1 MSDPDQEEM
10 RRKRLARLS
19 AMGADKEKQEVV
31 AATSPTSTAKPL
43 VTTPLAPVQKME
55 VDPVPS
61 SGLKAR
67 SQVSLDFD
75 SGIENME
82 LEECKGLDNVVS
94 PTKRNRTTSSANYES
109 TPSQVLASLQT
120 ILGVSLP
127 GAEGG
132 PRPGALPCTQ
142 AAALAGDLEPADLVG
157 AVLGEVLVGLP
168 TLQEQVLYLVRC
180 YRRQRQEEHAC
191 GKRASVA
198 PLSTLLASVRLQ
210 LVTFLALQLRSQSD
224 PPANHSPLYTL
235 IAEEQMPFDMVVCL
249 VTLLTEDESCP
260 TAFSTIFSP
269 LLQHCL
275 AEARRHKALT
285 SAHNLTP
292 AMVLTSLTKIKLTS
306 NNSRPL
312 ADLLVEQPQW
322 LPSSLSPASGLEV
335 VGLSY
340 LGPFLSPSVFP
351 DEDPSVADEYFK
363 DLSGSS
369 QQQAQ
374 AVKAAQAGVQPSLE
388 ILRTQL
394 HQLLHEVATNK
405 KSRGPLLDYIAS
417 ALAKNGKRTQ
427 LQANERLVAGDG
439 FMLNVTSVLQH
450 LCGKVKQDKV
460 DAEYLH
466 RPNCRIDIS
475 EESRLKASSQ
485 EAKEYVEKQEEKESN
500 FPTEC
505 WFLTLVAHHVGVLP
519 IVRRY
524 QRRLRAL
531 RELAKMVE
539 DLEKSEPAWR
549 NHPSASHNKN
559 MLKKWKKQI
568 KQQSKSKACADI
580 GLLDE
585 HLFTRCLTFYSSC
598 ADHMLRLLDPAQPTS
613 PRLPLPSEPP
623 LLFKLLPEWV
633 VDDMA
638 DFLLFGLQFLPQVV
652 SSSCSPS
659 LITWLQTM
667 LCHTHYFANPYLVSK
682 LVEVLFVVN
691 PQVQEKTGELYDSI
705 MRHPI
710 SQEFLPSALMR
721 FYTEVEQTGSS
732 NEFYDKFTIRY
743 HISIIMKSMWES
755 PTGVHKMAIVHES
768 ANGKNFIKF
777 INMMMNDTTFLLD
790 ESLDALKRIHEVQED
805 MGDPAKWA
813 AQSQE
818 QQTSR
823 ARQLGQDE
831 RQCRSYLTLARET
844 VDMFHY
850 LTEGIKEPFLRPELA
865 DRLAAMLDAV
875 LEQLTNGPK
884 CRNLKV
890 KNPEKYSWDPKW
902 LLSHLIDIYLHL
914 DSPKLTEAI
923 ANDQRAFKL
932 STFQDTARRME
943 ATLGRSPTDVAQ
955 FSALG
960 EAANKL
966 VVERMKQEVEW
977 DNVPGEF
984 ECAIMGELMQDP
996 VILPSGNRCDRKNIE
1011 RHILSTPNDPFN
1023 RQPLT
1028 EDMLK
1033 PDLELKAQIDKWKT
1047 EQMRAVKKS

>member
-19 AMGADKEKQEVV
+19 ALGAGQGEKAKSPEK
-31 AATSPTSTAKPL
+31 ALSPPPAPAPAPSTS
-43 VTTPLAPVQKME
+43 QDME
-55 VDPVPS
+55 VDSQPS
-61 SGLKAR
+61 LKAGA

-82 LEECKGLDNVVS
+82 LEEGKAGEAAS
-94 PTKRNRTTSSANYES
+94 PTKRNRTSSSANYES
-109 TPSQVLASLQT
+109 TPGQVLASLQN
-120 ILGVSLP
+120 ILSASLP
-127 GAEGG
+127 GAEGAA
-132 PRPGALPCTQ
+132 RPASHACPQAGALASQLRPEDLA
-142 AAALAGDLEPADLVG
+142 AAAL
-157 AVLGEVLVGLP
+157 GEVVAALP
-168 TLQEQVLYLVRC
+168 GVEAATTYLADC
-180 YRRQRQEEHAC
+180 YRRHRTEERAC
-191 GKRASVA
+191 GKRAEVA
-198 PLSTLLASVRLQ
+198 PLSTLLSSVRQQ
-210 LVTFLALQLRSQSD
+210 LVTSLALTLRSQTS
-224 PPANHSPLYTL
+224 PSPSHSPLYTL
-235 IAEEQMPFDMVVCL
+235 LAQEKMPFDMVVGL
-249 VTLLTEDESCP
+249 VTLLAEDR
-260 TAFSTIFSP
+260 TTLATVFSP

-275 AEARRHKALT
+275 LEAQRCRKLTQAQYLTPSILLT
-285 SAHNLTP
+285 SF
-292 AMVLTSLTKIKLTS
+292 VKLKLPS
-306 NNSRPL
+306 GARPL
-312 ADLLVEQPQW
+312 ADLAAEQPQW
-322 LPSSLSPASGLEV
+322 LTPSLTPAAGLEV
-335 VGLSY
+335 VGLTF
-340 LGPFLSPSVFP
+340 LGPFLAPSVFP
-351 DEDPSVADEYFK
+351 DEDPAVADEYFK
-363 DLSGSS
+363 ELPGSGS
-369 QQQAQ
+369 QQAQ
-374 AVKAAQAGVQPSLE
+374 AVKAAQAALQPSLE
-388 ILRTQL
+388 LLRNQL
-394 HQLLHEVATNK
+394 HQLLHEVAANK
-405 KSRGPLLDYIAS
+405 ASRGPLLAWLAA
-417 ALAKNGKRTQ
+417 ALARNSKRTQ

-439 FMLNVTSVLQH
+439 FMLNLVSVLQL
-450 LCGKVKQDKV
+450 LCAKVKQDKV
-460 DAEYLH
+460 DPAAVH
-466 RPNCRIDIS
+466 RASSRVDIS
-475 EESRLKASSQ
+475 EESRLKSTSQ
-485 EAKEYVEKQEEKESN
+485 EAKEFSEAQQEVEAN
-500 FPTEC
+500 FPTDC
-505 WFLTLVAHHVGVLP
+505 WFLTLQAHHVGVLP

-549 NHPSASHNKN
+549 THPSASHNRN

-585 HLFTRCLTFYSSC
+585 QLFSRCLNFYSTC
-598 ADHMLRLLDPAQPTS
+598 ADHMLRLLDPLHPCQPAM
-613 PRLPLPSEPP
+613 PLPADPP
-623 LLFKLLPEWV
+623 ELFKLLPEWV

-652 SSSCSPS
+652 SSYCTPS
-659 LITWLQTM
+659 LVTWLQTM

-710 SQEFLPSALMR
+710 CQEFLPSALMR

-743 HISIIMKSMWES
+743 HISIIMKSMWEA
-755 PTGVHKMAIVHES
+755 PTGVHKNAIVQES
-768 ANGKNFIKF
+768 NNGKNFIKF

-805 MGDPAKWA
+805 MAEPARWA
-813 AQSQE
+813 AQPQE
-818 QQTSR
+818 TQTSR

-914 DSPKLTEAI
+914 DSEKLTVAI

-932 STFQDTARRME
+932 TTFQDTARRME
-943 ATLGRSPTDVAQ
+943 ATLGRSATDVAQ
-955 FSALG
+955 FAALG
-960 EAANKL
+960 EAANKI
-966 VVERMKQEVEW
+966 VVQRLKQEVEW
-977 DNVPGEF
+977 ADVPEEF
-984 ECAIMGELMQDP
+984 QCALMAELMEEP

-1033 PDLELKAQIDKWKT
+1033 PDLELKKQIETWKT
-1047 EQMRAVKKS
+1047 DQAARAAGSS